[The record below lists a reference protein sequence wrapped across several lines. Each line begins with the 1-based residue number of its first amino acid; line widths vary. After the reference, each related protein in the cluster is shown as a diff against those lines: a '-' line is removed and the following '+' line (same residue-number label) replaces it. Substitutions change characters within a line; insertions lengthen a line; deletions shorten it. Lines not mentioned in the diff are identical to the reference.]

1 MGISDPGER
10 AAARLEREEARERA
24 VRLTSALAVVALAV
38 AVPLFAEPLL
48 GEPGATVGAVVG
60 ALLLLGLAVAVWPY
74 DWSSEERRHRRLAAI
89 WHELRSDADLP
100 AQWDRYAVWAE
111 PTQGAVELALI
122 RCRPAT
128 DRGSSASPYSREVVR
143 LVDAEDVSA
152 AAEAMEELRALAAE
166 RELKARE
173 RFEQAQAD
181 AERRTREAMLAQVDK
196 AAATEIESRE
206 EQMRRELAREEAAE
220 KQAQAEAVARALRK
234 P

>member
-1 MGISDPGER
+1 M
-10 AAARLEREEARERA
+10 
-24 VRLTSALAVVALAV
+24 
-38 AVPLFAEPLL
+38 
-48 GEPGATVGAVVG
+48 
-60 ALLLLGLAVAVWPY
+60 
-74 DWSSEERRHRRLAAI
+74 
-89 WHELRSDADLP
+89 
-100 AQWDRYAVWAE
+100 
-111 PTQGAVELALI
+111 
-122 RCRPAT
+122 
-128 DRGSSASPYSREVVR
+128 R